1 MKRFGL
7 SALAVAALS
16 LNACVPD
23 YLETNNS
30 QVMMRISKV
39 SSEEGEDEEPGDFLL
54 SDVSPVF
61 NDNAIL
67 TVEVLPK
74 NPTVDIT
81 SRFNDV
87 MIERYEVR
95 YLRSDGHNQEGVDVP
110 FRITGPLGTLIPVN
124 AEGDIAFVVV
134 RHTAK
139 LEPPLRN
146 LQSVNNLGQG
156 GGLSILT
163 VFAEITLHGR
173 TTRGEGVTASAR
185 LQITFADFADDDD
198 TATTVATTTSTTTT
212 TTTLSPQRTVN

>member
-16 LNACVPD
+16 FNACVPD

-30 QVMMRISKV
+30 QVILRITKV
-39 SSEEGEDEEPGDFLL
+39 SSESGEDEEEGDFLL
-54 SDVSPVF
+54 SDIVPVF
-61 NDNAIL
+61 NDNAVI
-67 TVEVLPK
+67 TVQVVPK
-74 NPTVDIT
+74 NPTIEAN
-81 SRFNDV
+81 SPFNDV

-95 YLRSDGHNQEGVDVP
+95 YFRSDGHNQEGVDVP

-134 RHTAK
+134 RHSAK

-146 LQSVNNLGQG
+146 LRTVTNLGTG
-156 GGLSILT
+156 GGLDILT
-163 VFAEITLHGR
+163 VNADITLHGR

-185 LQITFADFADDDD
+185 LQITFADFADD
-198 TATTVATTTSTTTT
+198 TQASTTVATTSTTTT